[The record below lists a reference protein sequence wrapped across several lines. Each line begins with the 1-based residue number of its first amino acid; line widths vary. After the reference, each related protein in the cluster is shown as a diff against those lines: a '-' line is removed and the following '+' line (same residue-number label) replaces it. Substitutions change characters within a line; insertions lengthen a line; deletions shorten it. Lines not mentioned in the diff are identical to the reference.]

1 MIILK
6 IDKEIKLPPEIVRL
20 IILRINDSKTYLNA
34 RIVCK
39 HWYSILSDIKT
50 FENNVLKYITK
61 INFNNIT
68 TYNLSDNIIKKIDF
82 KKFGDY
88 EITYFKN
95 NVINKK
101 LIHKAPNLI
110 EENYFK
116 NGLCLKRITYNHKNK
131 SVVENNY
138 NVCVI
143 S

>member
-20 IILRINDSKTYLNA
+20 ILLRINDSKTYLNA

-39 HWYSILSDIKT
+39 YWHSILSDIKT
-50 FENNVLKYITK
+50 YENNVLKYISK

-68 TYNLSDNIIKKIDF
+68 TYNLSNNIVRQIDF
-82 KKFGDY
+82 KKLGDY
-88 EITYFKN
+88 EIIYFKN

-110 EENYFK
+110 EEIYFK
-116 NGLCLKRITYNHKNK
+116 NGLCLKRITYDHKNK
-131 SVVENNY
+131 SVIENNY